1 MVCNSYLSALARDR
15 DSQRCAG
22 DAPQTALGLFLDRHY
37 PDQRIERVYPNAK
50 IVD

>member
-1 MVCNSYLSALARDR
+1 MDYTVYQLLW
-15 DSQRCAG
+15 
-22 DAPQTALGLFLDRHY
+22 LFLDRHY